1 MFESSYIPRW
11 VGYQNNRWVGTERYD
26 LIAPITGAPNPNDYP
41 FKKYFLESNAPVYEN
56 TPNFFAPGPKNVE
69 VKIKIAIQKGNL
81 YDLSGIEKSR
91 DKPLLV
97 VKLSDGTYNVITF
110 NQNLILTE
118 DDLEKYRIPIMI
130 NGLEMKKIDFNKQKS
145 VDAATLTTT
154 IKFDQDGYTLPRG
167 IGDPENLQY
176 NRGQIY
182 FLIKKQANPDGTAIN
197 PENYSRIL
205 GAEIISF
212 DQLMAKNVF
221 EKPGG
226 SWRIK
231 EDAPYMKD
239 KVSITLLES
248 FQHSSYIGIGSTN
261 QSLFSK
267 GTSIDIDNISPAL
280 LQQRSDDLSGK
291 NRYKQVFVFRGL
303 PYSFG
308 QLNFNDHFFC
318 RV

>member
-11 VGYQNNRWVGTERYD
+11 VGFQNRRWVGTERNE
-26 LIAPITGAPNPNDYP
+26 LIAPIIGAPYPDDYP
-41 FKKYFLESNAPVYEN
+41 FKKYYLESNAPIYEN
-56 TPNFFAPGPKNVE
+56 TPNFLVPGPKNLE
-69 VKIKIAIQKGNL
+69 VTIKVAIQRGKL
-81 YDLSGIEKSR
+81 YDISSIERSR
-91 DKPLLV
+91 TKPLLV
-97 VKLSDGTYNVITF
+97 VKLSDGTYNIITF

-130 NGLEMKKIDFNKQKS
+130 NGTEMKQIDFKDQKS
-145 VDAATLTTT
+145 IDAATLTTT
-154 IKFDQDGYTLPRG
+154 IKFDQDGYALPKE
-167 IGDPENLQY
+167 PENINY

-182 FLIKKQANPDGTAIN
+182 LLIKKQANPDGTPIN

-221 EKPGG
+221 EKTGG

-231 EDAPYMKD
+231 EEAPYMKD

-248 FQHSSYIGIGSTN
+248 WENSSYSGLGSATE
-261 QSLFSK
+261 LIFSK
-267 GTSIDIDNISPAL
+267 GTTIDINSISPDL
-280 LQQRSDDLSGK
+280 LQEYRDDISGK
-291 NRYKQVFVFRGL
+291 NRYRQIFQFKGTSSSSDL
-303 PYSFG
+303 KD
-308 QLNFNDHFFC
+308 FNDHFFC